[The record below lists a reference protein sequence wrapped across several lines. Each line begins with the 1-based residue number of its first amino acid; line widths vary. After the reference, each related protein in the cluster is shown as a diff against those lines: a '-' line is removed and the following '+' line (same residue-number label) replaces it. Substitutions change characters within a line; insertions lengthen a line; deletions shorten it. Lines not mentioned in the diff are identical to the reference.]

1 MTLIDWKAGYE
12 LGVPAMD
19 AEHKEL
25 IAAMNRV
32 HELAGQGAA
41 KAVVEAALLR
51 LVALTKQHFADE
63 EAHMAKIQYADRLR
77 HGLIHQ
83 EMLRR
88 VGGYCDQFRAG
99 DGKVAREFFDFLVY
113 WLGAHI
119 TGIDRKYA
127 PARPAAPAPQP
138 VAPQPLRG

>member
-1 MTLIDWKAGYE
+1 MTLIDWKAAYE

-19 AEHKEL
+19 AEHKGL

-32 HELAGQGAA
+32 HDLAGQGAQ
-41 KAVVEAALLR
+41 KAQVDAALQR
-51 LVALTKQHFADE
+51 LVALTKEHFAAE
-63 EAHMAKIQYADRLR
+63 EAHMAKIQYADRAR

-88 VGGYCDQFRAG
+88 VAAYCEQFRAG

-119 TGIDRKYA
+119 VGIDRKYA
-127 PARPAAPAPQP
+127 PTRPVVAKPPQP
-138 VAPQPLRG
+138 VRG